1 MGKLLCTDWTNGYSW
16 FHTGFKLQIDLF
28 RFRLIFIF
36 FYLYRKSWYVSIV
49 QIIGPVLD
57 VAFPPGKMPKLYNA
71 LVVEGIDSMGLPIP
85 LRCDLL
91 VLLGDNR
98 ILAIA
103 RANLSLY
110 RRIKGWN
117 ESIWQGS
124 SLLYWGADSREYLR
138 SSAKG
143 YTSLISVYGAFCKPL
158 VGVESSTVS
167 IITLQ

>member
-1 MGKLLCTDWTNGYSW
+1 
-16 FHTGFKLQIDLF
+16 
-28 RFRLIFIF
+28 
-36 FYLYRKSWYVSIV
+36 
-49 QIIGPVLD
+49 
-57 VAFPPGKMPKLYNA
+57 MPKLYNA

-117 ESIWQGS
+117 ESI
-124 SLLYWGADSREYLR
+124 
-138 SSAKG
+138 
-143 YTSLISVYGAFCKPL
+143 
-158 VGVESSTVS
+158 
-167 IITLQ
+167 

>member
-1 MGKLLCTDWTNGYSW
+1 
-16 FHTGFKLQIDLF
+16 LF

-36 FYLYRKSWYVSIV
+36 FYLDRKSWYVSIV

-71 LVVEGIDSMGLPIP
+71 LVVEGRDSMGLPIP

-91 VLLGDNR
+91 ALLGDNR

-110 RRIKGWN
+110 RCIKGGN
-117 ESIWQGS
+117 ESI
-124 SLLYWGADSREYLR
+124 
-138 SSAKG
+138 
-143 YTSLISVYGAFCKPL
+143 
-158 VGVESSTVS
+158 
-167 IITLQ
+167 

>member
-1 MGKLLCTDWTNGYSW
+1 MRINPILSGPGDSALEKKNLG
-16 FHTGFKLQIDLF
+16 
-28 RFRLIFIF
+28 R
-36 FYLYRKSWYVSIV
+36 IV

-117 ESIWQGS
+117 ESI
-124 SLLYWGADSREYLR
+124 
-138 SSAKG
+138 
-143 YTSLISVYGAFCKPL
+143 
-158 VGVESSTVS
+158 
-167 IITLQ
+167 

>member
-1 MGKLLCTDWTNGYSW
+1 MKGNSLEN
-16 FHTGFKLQIDLF
+16 FF
-28 RFRLIFIF
+28 F

-91 VLLGDNR
+91 ALLGDNR

-110 RRIKGWN
+110 RCICIKGGN
-117 ESIWQGS
+117 ESI
-124 SLLYWGADSREYLR
+124 
-138 SSAKG
+138 
-143 YTSLISVYGAFCKPL
+143 
-158 VGVESSTVS
+158 
-167 IITLQ
+167 